1 MFRVVR
7 HNCGVDPSSFQ
18 IGAHEFLI
26 LPTPARL
33 LSHIDQPETI
43 SKLQEFTSSYYCF
56 FVLCGVASLICE
68 ITINFGTRLPLF
80 PEVNSYYGSIPW
92 ISGGIFP
99 TLLYAISHFF
109 GGVHE
114 CLNILIAVNRATA
127 IIAPHSHA
135 KIWRFGIPI
144 ACVVL
149 ILVGAGLSWHLF
161 DSPSFFYPSMYDGL
175 AYYVMVSDTSKH
187 PGINN
192 SRNGLITSLVSPAIS
207 VTLYTTAIFFLR
219 KKWKLKIV
227 RTEFSL
233 LLLGLSSILLCLPL
247 AFQQLYFFVK
257 GKDISDDEA
266 LMLFEMLPWLFDLR
280 FFSPTVLVL
289 ITDSNMRRAFLGLF
303 PARQLAAPALIPVA
317 RTVTSS
323 ASNSWT
329 LILYTIYVPIFTV
342 LWIVEIS
349 LVFVHRKNFLSSYYF
364 FFVLCGVISLICEL
378 TINFGTRLPLFPEV
392 NSFYGTVPWISQ
404 GQFPTL
410 LYAIS
415 HFFGAVHEFI
425 NIFTAINRATA
436 IIAPHSHAKIWRF
449 GIPIACVLLV
459 LTGIGGSWYLFD
471 SPSFFFPGPSKDGI
485 IYGMMSDT
493 RKHPEVSNS
502 RNAVIT
508 SLVSPAISVSLYAA
522 AICFLRK
529 KWKLKIIRTEFSL
542 MFLGLTSMLLS
553 LPITLHQLYFYI
565 KDKNITADE
574 AIMLFKMLPWLF
586 DLRFF
591 SPTVLILIR
600 DSNMRDKFIRLFPR
614 RKGHVSLMLVASPQ
628 SMSSSAPHHR

>member
-26 LPTPARL
+26 LPTPA
-33 LSHIDQPETI
+33 
-43 SKLQEFTSSYYCF
+43 SSYYCF

-99 TLLYAISHFF
+99 TLLYAHFF

-266 LMLFEMLPWLFDLR
+266 LMLFEMLPWLFDLSTPHSALISTW

-317 RTVTSS
+317 RTTEHIDDHVPGNTDVYS
-323 ASNSWT
+323 APKLAPSGSCCKFCPGQSWT

-529 KWKLKIIRTEFSL
+529 KWKL
-542 MFLGLTSMLLS
+542 
-553 LPITLHQLYFYI
+553 
-565 KDKNITADE
+565 N
-574 AIMLFKMLPWLF
+574 
-586 DLRFF
+586 
-591 SPTVLILIR
+591 
-600 DSNMRDKFIRLFPR
+600 N
-614 RKGHVSLMLVASPQ
+614 
-628 SMSSSAPHHR
+628 

>member
-1 MFRVVR
+1 MNKR
-7 HNCGVDPSSFQ
+7 
-18 IGAHEFLI
+18 
-26 LPTPARL
+26 
-33 LSHIDQPETI
+33 
-43 SKLQEFTSSYYCF
+43 KK
-56 FVLCGVASLICE
+56 
-68 ITINFGTRLPLF
+68 
-80 PEVNSYYGSIPW
+80 
-92 ISGGIFP
+92 
-99 TLLYAISHFF
+99 ISHFF

-114 CLNILIAVNRATA
+114 CLNILIAVNRASA
-127 IIAPHSHA
+127 IIAPYSHA

-187 PGINN
+187 PRINN

-207 VTLYTTAIFFLR
+207 VTLYTTAICFLR

-233 LLLGLSSILLCLPL
+233 LLL

-303 PARQLAAPALIPVA
+303 PARHLAAPALIPVA
-317 RTVTSS
+317 RTKTEHIDEHVPGNTDVYSAPKLAPSS
-323 ASNSWT
+323 SCCKFCPGQDF
-329 LILYTIYVPIFTV
+329 I
-342 LWIVEIS
+342 
-349 LVFVHRKNFLSSYYF
+349 SSYYF

-459 LTGIGGSWYLFD
+459 LSGIGGSWYLFD

-508 SLVSPAISVSLYAA
+508 SLVSPAI
-522 AICFLRK
+522 
-529 KWKLKIIRTEFSL
+529 
-542 MFLGLTSMLLS
+542 
-553 LPITLHQLYFYI
+553 LYFYI

-591 SPTVLILIR
+591 SPTVLILIT